1 MRVLLVAKPWKG
13 GLARYLLEA
22 LRKRVDTDVQWIA
35 TTPSTSRERYH
46 YTRNRRAWRE
56 RQLEHINTVDRDVAV
71 FLNLPPHSQD
81 IAYRPGNLLWMTDSA
96 CANTRQLTA
105 FSKVFASDPGHAEN
119 LASQAGE
126 ERFAGVLPFA
136 MNPSTHC
143 QAGERAP
150 VRDVCFIG
158 NRDPK
163 RNPHIEALLSAPCS
177 ATVVGNYFLRS
188 ALFWRAPHLFR
199 PRVTIEAMA
208 KVYSQHRISLNVHA
222 QVVAAGTNMRTF
234 ECAGYG
240 IPQLVENRPGV
251 TQLFEAEREI
261 AIYDEPAELAQAL
274 SRLLADPKASAAM
287 AERAR
292 HRVLQEHTYAHRI
305 EQMFAVLPPE

>member
-13 GLARYLLEA
+13 GLARYLFEA
-22 LRKRVDTDVQWIA
+22 LRKRADTQARWIA
-35 TTPSTSRERYH
+35 TAPHSTRERFQ
-46 YTRNRRAWRE
+46 YTRHRQAWRE
-56 RQLEHINTVDRDVAV
+56 RQIEHINTADRDLAIFV
-71 FLNLPPHSQD
+71 NLPPRSQD
-81 IAYRPGNLLWMTDSA
+81 IAYSPGNVLWMTDSA
-96 CANTRQLTA
+96 RANASQLTA
-105 FSKVFASDPGHAEN
+105 FSKIFASDPGHAAN
-119 LASQAGE
+119 LARQAGE

-136 MNPSTHC
+136 MDPSIHC
-143 QAGERAP
+143 QTGERAA

-163 RNPHIEALLSAPCS
+163 RNPHIKALLSAPYS

-188 ALFWRAPHLFR
+188 ALFWRAPHRFR
-199 PRVTIEAMA
+199 PRVAIEAMA

-222 QVVAAGTNMRTF
+222 QVVVAGTNMRTF

-240 IPQLVENRPGV
+240 IPQLVENRPGL
-251 TQLFEAEREI
+251 TQLFEADREI

-274 SRLLADPKASAAM
+274 SRLLADPKGATTM
-287 AERAR
+287 AEHAR

-305 EQMFAVLPPE
+305 EQIFAALP